1 MGDGWDELRVGAL
14 CIFTDELIIIR
25 QQPTRWIII
34 NMNNT
39 LDAFTNTLEI
49 VALPS
54 LYKECLNL
62 N

>member
-1 MGDGWDELRVGAL
+1 MGDGWDELWVGAL

-39 LDAFTNTLEI
+39 LDAFTNTSKI